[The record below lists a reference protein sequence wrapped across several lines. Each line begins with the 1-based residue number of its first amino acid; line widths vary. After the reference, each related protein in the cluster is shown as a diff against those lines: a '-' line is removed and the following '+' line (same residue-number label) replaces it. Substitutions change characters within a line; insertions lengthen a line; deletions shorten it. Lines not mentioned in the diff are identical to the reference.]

1 MIRYRF
7 PWILWGLSVVV
18 VVLAAFLII
27 TAGPDPGTA
36 PESAPVRWVT
46 LLTGLAMVTAGT
58 VILVRLPKNPI
69 GWLAT
74 VMGFLTALQQLAI
87 GYAASC
93 APLGSCNLPF
103 LITVD
108 ALWFPSITIGLGALF
123 LLFPEG
129 TVPRGWRRAL
139 FVVLVSAGLF
149 GAAVTPLLEDI
160 YHLDG
165 VANPWAVPGSETLG
179 DLPGVIVMLSSLT
192 AVVDFVVR
200 ARKAT
205 GLVRLQMRWLSL
217 AGVLVFIG
225 AVLGILGSEFGF
237 DTDWAF
243 ALAVATIPVAMSLAI
258 VRYRLYEID
267 RIVSRT
273 ISYSIVVGL
282 LAGVVATVAAVVGT
296 RFDSP
301 PVVAATTLAVAAAF
315 NPLRRRVQNIVDRRF
330 NRSRYDAERVM
341 DEFAASLQNDIDTKS
356 LVDGWIGVVEQTT
369 QPSSVGVWVKQA
381 PS

>member
-1 MIRYRF
+1 MRRYRF
-7 PWILWGLSVVV
+7 PWVIWGVACVVV
-18 VVLAAFLII
+18 VVAGFLII
-27 TAGPDPGTA
+27 TAGPDLGTE

-46 LLTGLAMVTAGT
+46 LLTGLAMVSAGT
-58 VILVRLPKNPI
+58 VILVRHPKNLI
-69 GWLAT
+69 GWLAA

-93 APLGSCNLPF
+93 GPSGTCNLPF

-129 TVPRGWRRAL
+129 VVPRGWRRVL

-149 GAAVTPLLEDI
+149 GAAMTPLFEEV

-165 VANPWAVPGSETLG
+165 VENPWAVAGSEAIG
-179 DLPGVIVMLSSLT
+179 DLPGVIVILSSLT

-200 ARKAT
+200 ARRAT
-205 GLVRLQMRWLSL
+205 GLARLQMRWLSL
-217 AGVLVFIG
+217 AGLFVLIG
-225 AVLGILGSEFGF
+225 AVLGIIGSETGL

-243 ALAVATIPVAMSLAI
+243 ALAVATIPVAMALAI
-258 VRYRLYEID
+258 IRYRLYEID

-273 ISYSIVVGL
+273 ISYSIVVGVI
-282 LAGVVATVAAVVGT
+282 AGVVGLVAATVGT

-301 PVVAATTLAVAAAF
+301 LVVAATTLGVAAIF
-315 NPLRRRVQNIVDRRF
+315 NPLRRRVQDVVDHRF

-341 DEFAASLQNDIDTKS
+341 DQFAGSLRDETKA
-356 LVDGWIGVVEQTT
+356 DDVVEGWVDVVAETME
-369 QPSSVGVWVKQA
+369 PVAIGVWVRQ
-381 PS
+381 